1 MFLASDYESVQSENI
16 KYMFDIFSQFL
27 RCILFSFAMRLLA
40 TLCLFLHEYVMYDY
54 VEFFL
59 THLVFDDFLCN
70 HLQRQYAKVTNLGY
84 KTLFRNVSKMLK
96 CPVILSWL

>member
-27 RCILFSFAMRLLA
+27 RCILFSFAMCLLA

-59 THLVFDDFLCN
+59 THLVFDDFSL
-70 HLQRQYAKVTNLGY
+70 
-84 KTLFRNVSKMLK
+84 
-96 CPVILSWL
+96 